1 MERQPFRQRRPDGRR
16 STASPP
22 LKNTGGPGMCTSNE
36 DKSKLLYTTFFLPPG
51 PPQPQRPN
59 HAYPEP
65 AFTLRPITNAQIE
78 ETIHKLKQYKAPGP
92 DGRLFRASFELKIYP
107 DEWKTSN
114 TVVLRKPDRPHYDVA
129 KAYRPIALI
138 NCIAKILSAC
148 VTSVLVYEAEKHSLL
163 ADHTT
168 VGALG
173 APHDSLH
180 LITKT
185 VKDAWRSGKVASI
198 LFLDIK
204 AAFPSADPECLFH
217 DMRMRG
223 IPEQLTDWLREK
235 LRGRRT
241 KLMFDDYASEA
252 FEIHSGIDQGCPSP

>member
-1 MERQPFRQRRPDGRR
+1 
-16 STASPP
+16 
-22 LKNTGGPGMCTSNE
+22 MCTSNE
-36 DKSKLLYTTFFLPPG
+36 DKSKLLYTPSSRHQALHNHNDPIMHTRN
-51 PPQPQRPN
+51 QRS
-59 HAYPEP
+59 
-65 AFTLRPITNAQIE
+65 RSGQSRQQIE

-92 DGRLFRASFELKIYP
+92 DGIPNEVYKHCADLLVPILGRLFRASFELKIYP

-163 ADHTT
+163 ADHHYGGRPGRTT
-168 VGALG
+168 T
-173 APHDSLH
+173 DSLH

-223 IPEQLTDWLREK
+223 VPEQLTDWLREK
-235 LRGRRT
+235 LRG
-241 KLMFDDYASEA
+241 AE
-252 FEIHSGIDQGCPSP
+252 PS